1 MSEKIIGDFYK
12 VDLFMPNLNMIIEV
26 QGPYHF
32 NGLGQLRKRDL
43 TRRRVFK
50 ELGYRYC
57 EISRD
62 AYLKLIDEQLK
73 TDFLKNRVSV
83 NLMWLN

>member
-1 MSEKIIGDFYK
+1 MTEKIIDDFYK
-12 VDLFMPNLNMIIEV
+12 VDMFMPARNLIIEV

-32 NGLGQLRKRDL
+32 NGLGLLRKKDL

-62 AYLKLIDEQLK
+62 SYLKLSKDQ
-73 TDFLKNRVSV
+73 
-83 NLMWLN
+83 M